1 MTNPTAGYSY
11 NICVNDNDFGGAC
24 MKRLRFT
31 ADMTKEQK
39 RNTVEA
45 ALLLGFQAET
55 AVFPVAAADGEI
67 PVPETKEEFRKLWK
81 KTADAAPEGYE
92 AASDHIGPV
101 YDLDFREKT
110 GLEKMFQK
118 GPFLKDQNHDFLPD
132 ALDVK
137 LVLPEDASD
146 AMFLAACDLA
156 YRFGMETTGYEGTI
170 LAEAG
175 YKGNQIIFEKADQT
189 ELVLGETDGDG
200 VKVYLR
206 GDGEALT
213 AFTARLCNT
222 FPKICGERS
231 WKDLLM
237 DMVDDFILRGED
249 GQLAELKALQEKE
262 SGAYAVYGSPRWS
275 EEQKKEAG
283 DAEVYNYKSGQKMYE
298 KVYEFPWEVEVFEE
312 LLETEVYP
320 KLKEGSTVKIT
331 GAVSETESVRRKMCE
346 AIDAKIRE
354 AGAVP
359 EQTTI
364 YCAYKQ
370 GYSWL
375 AEEMLPRLKEAGA
388 DTVTVYFKQCH

>member
-1 MTNPTAGYSY
+1 
-11 NICVNDNDFGGAC
+11 

-275 EEQKKEAG
+275 EE
-283 DAEVYNYKSGQKMYE
+283 
-298 KVYEFPWEVEVFEE
+298 
-312 LLETEVYP
+312 
-320 KLKEGSTVKIT
+320 
-331 GAVSETESVRRKMCE
+331 
-346 AIDAKIRE
+346 
-354 AGAVP
+354 
-359 EQTTI
+359 
-364 YCAYKQ
+364 
-370 GYSWL
+370 
-375 AEEMLPRLKEAGA
+375 
-388 DTVTVYFKQCH
+388 

>member
-175 YKGNQIIFEKADQT
+175 YKGNQIIFEKAR
-189 ELVLGETDGDG
+189 LVFRDVQKGFIQGKGFHQICVTVENG
-200 VKVYLR
+200 VYLR

-275 EEQKKEAG
+275 EEQKRG
-283 DAEVYNYKSGQKMYE
+283 RRCRSLQ
-298 KVYEFPWEVEVFEE
+298 
-312 LLETEVYP
+312 LQ
-320 KLKEGSTVKIT
+320 IR
-331 GAVSETESVRRKMCE
+331 SENVRES
-346 AIDAKIRE
+346 I
-354 AGAVP
+354 
-359 EQTTI
+359 
-364 YCAYKQ
+364 
-370 GYSWL
+370 
-375 AEEMLPRLKEAGA
+375 
-388 DTVTVYFKQCH
+388 

>member
-92 AASDHIGPV
+92 AASTTSGRFTTWISGKNRIGKNVP
-101 YDLDFREKT
+101 
-110 GLEKMFQK
+110 K

-170 LAEAG
+170 LAGAG

-200 VKVYLR
+200 VKVYLH

-275 EEQKKEAG
+275 EEQKKRPEMQKFTITNPVRKCTRKYMNSRG
-283 DAEVYNYKSGQKMYE
+283 RSKYLKNFWKRKSIRNSK
-298 KVYEFPWEVEVFEE
+298 
-312 LLETEVYP
+312 
-320 KLKEGSTVKIT
+320 
-331 GAVSETESVRRKMCE
+331 
-346 AIDAKIRE
+346 RE
-354 AGAVP
+354 AP
-359 EQTTI
+359 
-364 YCAYKQ
+364 
-370 GYSWL
+370 
-375 AEEMLPRLKEAGA
+375 
-388 DTVTVYFKQCH
+388 

>member
-1 MTNPTAGYSY
+1 
-11 NICVNDNDFGGAC
+11 
-24 MKRLRFT
+24 
-31 ADMTKEQK
+31 
-39 RNTVEA
+39 
-45 ALLLGFQAET
+45 
-55 AVFPVAAADGEI
+55 
-67 PVPETKEEFRKLWK
+67 
-81 KTADAAPEGYE
+81 
-92 AASDHIGPV
+92 
-101 YDLDFREKT
+101 
-110 GLEKMFQK
+110 MFQK

-249 GQLAELKALQEKE
+249 GQLAELKALQEKGKRRLCGLRIAALE
-262 SGAYAVYGSPRWS
+262 RRAEKRRP
-275 EEQKKEAG
+275 EMQKFTIT
-283 DAEVYNYKSGQKMYE
+283 NSGQK
-298 KVYEFPWEVEVFEE
+298 
-312 LLETEVYP
+312 
-320 KLKEGSTVKIT
+320 
-331 GAVSETESVRRKMCE
+331 SVRE
-346 AIDAKIRE
+346 SI
-354 AGAVP
+354 
-359 EQTTI
+359 
-364 YCAYKQ
+364 
-370 GYSWL
+370 
-375 AEEMLPRLKEAGA
+375 
-388 DTVTVYFKQCH
+388 

>member
-1 MTNPTAGYSY
+1 
-11 NICVNDNDFGGAC
+11 

-156 YRFGMETTGYEGTI
+156 YSFGMETTGYEGTI

-206 GDGEALT
+206 G
-213 AFTARLCNT
+213 
-222 FPKICGERS
+222 K
-231 WKDLLM
+231 
-237 DMVDDFILRGED
+237 
-249 GQLAELKALQEKE
+249 
-262 SGAYAVYGSPRWS
+262 
-275 EEQKKEAG
+275 
-283 DAEVYNYKSGQKMYE
+283 
-298 KVYEFPWEVEVFEE
+298 
-312 LLETEVYP
+312 
-320 KLKEGSTVKIT
+320 
-331 GAVSETESVRRKMCE
+331 
-346 AIDAKIRE
+346 
-354 AGAVP
+354 
-359 EQTTI
+359 
-364 YCAYKQ
+364 
-370 GYSWL
+370 
-375 AEEMLPRLKEAGA
+375 
-388 DTVTVYFKQCH
+388 

>member
-1 MTNPTAGYSY
+1 
-11 NICVNDNDFGGAC
+11 
-24 MKRLRFT
+24 
-31 ADMTKEQK
+31 
-39 RNTVEA
+39 
-45 ALLLGFQAET
+45 
-55 AVFPVAAADGEI
+55 
-67 PVPETKEEFRKLWK
+67 
-81 KTADAAPEGYE
+81 
-92 AASDHIGPV
+92 
-101 YDLDFREKT
+101 
-110 GLEKMFQK
+110 MFQK

-237 DMVDDFILRGED
+237 DMVMILSY
-249 GQLAELKALQEKE
+249 AERTA
-262 SGAYAVYGSPRWS
+262 S
-275 EEQKKEAG
+275 
-283 DAEVYNYKSGQKMYE
+283 
-298 KVYEFPWEVEVFEE
+298 
-312 LLETEVYP
+312 
-320 KLKEGSTVKIT
+320 
-331 GAVSETESVRRKMCE
+331 
-346 AIDAKIRE
+346 
-354 AGAVP
+354 
-359 EQTTI
+359 
-364 YCAYKQ
+364 
-370 GYSWL
+370 
-375 AEEMLPRLKEAGA
+375 LPN
-388 DTVTVYFKQCH
+388 

>member
-1 MTNPTAGYSY
+1 
-11 NICVNDNDFGGAC
+11 
-24 MKRLRFT
+24 
-31 ADMTKEQK
+31 
-39 RNTVEA
+39 
-45 ALLLGFQAET
+45 
-55 AVFPVAAADGEI
+55 
-67 PVPETKEEFRKLWK
+67 
-81 KTADAAPEGYE
+81 
-92 AASDHIGPV
+92 
-101 YDLDFREKT
+101 
-110 GLEKMFQK
+110 MFQK
-118 GPFLKDQNHDFLPD
+118 GPFLKDQSHDFLPD

-249 GQLAELKALQEKE
+249 GQLAELKALQEKKAAPMRFTDRRA
-262 SGAYAVYGSPRWS
+262 GAKSRKKRP
-275 EEQKKEAG
+275 EMQKFTITNPVRKCTRKYMNSRG
-283 DAEVYNYKSGQKMYE
+283 RS
-298 KVYEFPWEVEVFEE
+298 EVFEE

-388 DTVTVYFKQCH
+388 DTVTVYFKPFLPEGQTEWNDENRSHPVLPQPECRDAGQMVRLYRSVICRSCTRSRIFW